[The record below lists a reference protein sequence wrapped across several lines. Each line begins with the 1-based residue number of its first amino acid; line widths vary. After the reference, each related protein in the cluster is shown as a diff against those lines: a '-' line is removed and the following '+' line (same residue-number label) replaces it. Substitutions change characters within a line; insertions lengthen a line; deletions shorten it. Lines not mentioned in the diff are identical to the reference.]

1 MEESCPASGS
11 PGSDSPALGWKR
23 LRLIH
28 TLFMSWGDVRGLLQY
43 VPQFRGKLFVIV
55 IDAPVPALAETM
67 LDLVSL
73 QNIGVQLVICS
84 NVHTEDDL
92 LDRAAEVE
100 LKFAQKPAIS
110 TSEPSEIL
118 TSLERGQAVIF
129 DLGGQDPLSKEF
141 ADLAHSLSVVKL
153 VCLQG
158 AGKVL
163 PQGAMRASDIDSS
176 MPETLHAAAAV
187 CHAGIDRVHFLDGS
201 CPGVLLAELFSNE
214 GVGTMV
220 YADSYRVIRPL
231 REEDIVE
238 LLGMIG
244 RSVRNDCLVPRD
256 FADVLSNLA
265 RYSVMEIDGNVVGS
279 VALLD
284 YPGEDAAEVACLY
297 VKQSHEGLGYGT
309 ELVKHAEQQAC
320 ELGVST
326 VFALTNRASAFFKE
340 LLAYTEA
347 SADNIPD
354 VRREQLID
362 SGRDSRVFSKQL
374 G

>member
-1 MEESCPASGS
+1 
-11 PGSDSPALGWKR
+11 
-23 LRLIH
+23 
-28 TLFMSWGDVRGLLQY
+28 MSWGDVRGLLQY

-100 LKFAQKPAIS
+100 LKFAQKPALRS
-110 TSEPSEIL
+110 SEPSEIL
-118 TSLERGQAVIF
+118 TSLKRGQAVIF
-129 DLGGQDPLSKEF
+129 DLGGLDPLSVEF
-141 ADLAHSLSVVKL
+141 AEFAHSLSVVKL
-153 VCLQG
+153 VLLQG
-158 AGKVL
+158 SGSKL
-163 PQGAMRASDIDSS
+163 PLGAMRAGDIDSL
-176 MPETLHAAAAV
+176 MPKAINSAAAV
-187 CHAGIDRVHFLDGS
+187 CHAGIDRVHLLDGS

-214 GVGTMV
+214 GAGTMV

-256 FADVLSNLA
+256 FADVLNHLA

-320 ELGVST
+320 ELGVSA
-326 VFALTNRASAFFKE
+326 VFALTNRASDFFKE
-340 LLAYTEA
+340 LLGYTEL
-347 SADNIPD
+347 SANDIPD
-354 VRREQLID
+354 VRREQLIA
-362 SGRDSRVFSKQL
+362 SGRDSRVFGKQL

>member
-1 MEESCPASGS
+1 
-11 PGSDSPALGWKR
+11 
-23 LRLIH
+23 
-28 TLFMSWGDVRGLLQY
+28 MSWGDVRGLLQY

-84 NVHTEDDL
+84 NVHSEDDL

-100 LKFAQKPAIS
+100 LKFAQKPALR
-110 TSEPSEIL
+110 TSEPAEIT
-118 TSLERGQAVIF
+118 TSLKRGQAVIY

-141 ADLAHSLSVVKL
+141 ADFAHSLSVVKL
-153 VCLQG
+153 ICLQG
-158 AGKVL
+158 AGEVL
-163 PQGAMRASDIDSS
+163 PQGAIRASDIDSS
-176 MPETLHAAAAV
+176 MPETLNSAAAV
-187 CHAGIDRVHFLDGS
+187 CHAGIARVHLLEGS

-214 GVGTMV
+214 GAGTMV
-220 YADSYRVIRPL
+220 YADSYRVIRAL

-256 FADVLSNLA
+256 FADVLNNLT

-284 YPGEDAAEVACLY
+284 YPEEDAAEVACLY

-309 ELVKHAEQQAC
+309 ELVRHAEEQAR
-320 ELGVST
+320 EHSVST
-326 VFALTNRASAFFKE
+326 VFALTNRASDFFKD
-340 LLAYTEA
+340 LLGYAEV
-347 SADNIPD
+347 SADNIPG
-354 VRREQLID
+354 VRREQLIA
-362 SGRDSRVFSKQL
+362 SGRDSRVFTKRL